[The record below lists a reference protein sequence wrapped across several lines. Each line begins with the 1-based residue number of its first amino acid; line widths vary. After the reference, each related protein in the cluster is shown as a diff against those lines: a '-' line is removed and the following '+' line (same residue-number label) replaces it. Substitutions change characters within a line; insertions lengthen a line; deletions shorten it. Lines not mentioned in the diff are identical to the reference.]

1 MNITTTADG
10 STTTIAVEGWL
21 DTNTSPELAAVLQDL
36 DDDCESLVI
45 DFADLEYISSAGL
58 RVLVSA
64 HKQMKGNLT
73 IRNVSAE
80 VMQVLHMAGFDRR
93 LHIE

>member
-1 MNITTTADG
+1 MNITSTADG
-10 STTTIAVEGWL
+10 STTTIALEGWL
-21 DTNTSPELAAVLQDL
+21 DTNTSPELSETLKGL
-36 DDDCESLVI
+36 DDSCEALVL
-45 DFADLEYISSAGL
+45 DLANLEYISSAGL

>member
-1 MNITTTADG
+1 MNITTTVDG
-10 STTTIAVEGWL
+10 STTTIALEGWL
-21 DTNTSPELAAVLQDL
+21 DTNTSPELGAALQNL
-36 DDDCESLVI
+36 DESCESLVL
-45 DFADLEYISSAGL
+45 DLANLEYISSAGL

>member
-1 MNITTTADG
+1 MNISTTVDG

-21 DTNTSPELAAVLQDL
+21 DTNTSPELAAVLHDL
-36 DDDCESLVI
+36 DDSCELLVI
-45 DFADLEYISSAGL
+45 DLADLEYISSAGL
-58 RVLVSA
+58 RLLVSA
-64 HKQMKGNLT
+64 YKQMKGNLI

-93 LHIE
+93 LRIE

>member
-1 MNITTTADG
+1 MNITTTVDG

-21 DTNTSPELAAVLQDL
+21 DTNTSPELAAVLLDL
-36 DDDCESLVI
+36 DDSCGLLVI
-45 DFADLEYISSAGL
+45 DLADLEYISSAGL
-58 RVLVSA
+58 RLLVSA
-64 HKQMKGNLT
+64 YKQMKGNLI

-93 LHIE
+93 LRIE

>member
-1 MNITTTADG
+1 MNITTTVDG
-10 STTTIAVEGWL
+10 STTIIALEGWL
-21 DTNTSPELAAVLQDL
+21 DTNTSPELGAALQDL
-36 DDDCESLVI
+36 DDGCESLVL
-45 DFADLEYISSAGL
+45 DLANLEYISSAGL
-58 RVLVSA
+58 RLLVSA

>member
-1 MNITTTADG
+1 MNITTTVDG
-10 STTTIAVEGWL
+10 STTIIALEGWL
-21 DTNTSPELAAVLQDL
+21 DTNTSPELGAALQDL
-36 DDDCESLVI
+36 DDGCESLVL
-45 DFADLEYISSAGL
+45 DLVNLEYISSAGL

>member
-1 MNITTTADG
+1 MNITTTVDG
-10 STTTIAVEGWL
+10 STTIIALEGWL
-21 DTNTSPELAAVLQDL
+21 DTNTSPELGTALQDL
-36 DDDCESLVI
+36 DDGCESLVL
-45 DFADLEYISSAGL
+45 DLSNLEYISSAGL
-58 RVLVSA
+58 RLLVSA

-93 LHIE
+93 LRIE

>member
-1 MNITTTADG
+1 MNITTTVDG
-10 STTTIAVEGWL
+10 STTTIALEGWL
-21 DTNTSPELAAVLQDL
+21 DTNTSPELGAALQDL
-36 DDDCESLVI
+36 DDGCESLVL
-45 DFADLEYISSAGL
+45 DLANLEYISSAGL
-58 RVLVSA
+58 RLLVSA

-80 VMQVLHMAGFDRR
+80 VMQVLHMASFDRR

>member
-1 MNITTTADG
+1 MNITTTVDG
-10 STTTIAVEGWL
+10 STTTIALEGWL
-21 DTNTSPELAAVLQDL
+21 DTNTSPELGAALQDL
-36 DDDCESLVI
+36 DDGCESLVL
-45 DFADLEYISSAGL
+45 DLANLEYISSAGL
-58 RVLVSA
+58 RLLVSA

>member
-1 MNITTTADG
+1 MNITTTVDG
-10 STTTIAVEGWL
+10 STTTIALEGWL
-21 DTNTSPELAAVLQDL
+21 DTNTSPELGAALQDL
-36 DDDCESLVI
+36 DDGCESLVL
-45 DFADLEYISSAGL
+45 DLVNLEYISSAGL
-58 RVLVSA
+58 RLLVSA